1 MSWEFSV
8 HEVRSGEAT
17 IRYEV
22 HGEGAPVMLLHGFSS
37 SFRRNWHGVGWTQ
50 LLVEHGRRVI
60 GPDLR
65 GHGRSSKFYTYD
77 SYWPRLLCQDIAAV
91 QDDAGAS
98 PCDLIGFSMGGGLA
112 LQFALLFPER
122 VNRLVLAGIGDK
134 VLRSPSI
141 PMTPSVIAQALEV
154 EDPASISSP
163 VGKQFRLF
171 AQKTANDLP
180 ALAAMMRGP
189 GWPGRVD
196 DLRPLS
202 VPTRVILAEHDTFM
216 PETQRLRTLLPEA
229 EFVTVPGTDH
239 LSLVLSPE
247 FKRLASEFL
256 AGDALRQAPAAA
268 AAGLG

>member
-8 HEVRSGEAT
+8 HDVTSGDAT

-22 HGEGAPVMLLHGFSS
+22 HGSGAPVMLLHGFSS

-50 LLVEHGRRVI
+50 LFVEQGRRVL

-77 SYWPRLLCQDIAAV
+77 SYWPRLLCQDVLAV
-91 QDDAGAS
+91 QDDADAN
-98 PCDLIGFSMGGGLA
+98 PTDLIGFSMGGGLA
-112 LQFALLFPER
+112 LQFAMLYPER
-122 VNRLVLAGIGDK
+122 VRRLVLAGIGDK
-134 VLRSPSI
+134 VLRSTAI
-141 PMTPSVIAQALEV
+141 PMTPSVIAQALEAP
-154 EDPASISSP
+154 DPSTITSP

-196 DLRPLS
+196 DLRPLT
-202 VPTRVILAEHDTFM
+202 VPTRVILAETDTFM
-216 PETQRLRTLLPEA
+216 PETERLRAALPDA
-229 EFVTVPGTDH
+229 EFVTVPSTDH

-247 FKRLASEFL
+247 FKRLSSAFL
-256 AGDALRQAPAAA
+256 AGA
-268 AAGLG
+268 